1 MPAQESAADWPG
13 MLRAATAGHGLHA
26 VYQPIIDVARG
37 VVVGY
42 EALTRFAGYPVR
54 SPEPWFAAAHVHGL
68 NAELQAAALRAA
80 FAHRAT
86 LPANCFLTVNIGPE
100 VLDADVVRAV
110 WREQGDLRGVI
121 VELTEHV
128 VIDDWRALEPD
139 LNRLRAAGALL
150 AVDDAGSGYAGLT
163 RLLALRPAMIK
174 LDRALIVDVDHD
186 EAKRALVEML
196 GTFAGRID
204 AWLLAE
210 GIERAGE
217 LTTLADL
224 GVPLAQGYFLG
235 RPADPWAAVEFE
247 AARTLGTRVRTR
259 PGAGTRDTLRRH
271 LEHPP
276 VVTDAAMAA
285 AAFDDAAVDLVVLCD
300 DQQRPIATL
309 DDRSAPVP
317 VVSPGMRINVDS
329 PVDEAALRAI
339 TRTDWAQPVL
349 CTDNAGRY
357 VGVVR
362 MPRLIHAVSTAGDRV
377 TP

>member
-1 MPAQESAADWPG
+1 
-13 MLRAATAGHGLHA
+13 MLRAAAAGHGLHA

-37 VVVGY
+37 VGVGY
-42 EALTRFAGYPVR
+42 EALTRFVGYPVR
-54 SPEPWFAAAHVHGL
+54 SPEPWFAAAHEHGL
-68 NAELQAAALRAA
+68 SAELQAAALRAA
-80 FAHRAT
+80 FAHRAS

-100 VLDADVVRAV
+100 VLDAGVVRAV

-139 LNRLRAAGALL
+139 LNRLRSAGALL

-174 LDRALIVDVDHD
+174 LDRALIVDIDHD
-186 EAKRALVEML
+186 EAKRALVEMV

-210 GIERAGE
+210 GIERSGE

-235 RPADPWAAVEFE
+235 RPAAPWAAVEFE
-247 AARTLGTRVRTR
+247 AARTLGTRARINA
-259 PGAGTRDTLRRH
+259 GAGSGAGDTLRRH
-271 LEHPP
+271 LDHPP

-317 VVSPGMRINVDS
+317 VVTPGMRINVDS
-329 PVDEAALRAI
+329 PVAEAALRAI
-339 TRTDWAQPVL
+339 TRTDWAQPLL

-362 MPRLIHAVSTAGDRV
+362 IPRLIHAVSTAADRV